1 MSPDLQELKSHPV
14 YKPNFTWEQ
23 HLQTLQCRWTRRW
36 RMKGPGLKRNNGL
49 HNFGQKHDPYI
60 PGHKMHRKCVKFNKH
75 GAFLSNVYFLH
86 VGYKIVYN
94 RFSQSKLDTLIQDA
108 CQYHEWHVMP
118 LVFLFVCLCEV
129 FSQALLSCTHKLQAN
144 LILWAT
150 TKHVSAKW

>member
-1 MSPDLQELKSHPV
+1 MVPFYQ
-14 YKPNFTWEQ
+14 
-23 HLQTLQCRWTRRW
+23 
-36 RMKGPGLKRNNGL
+36 
-49 HNFGQKHDPYI
+49 
-60 PGHKMHRKCVKFNKH
+60 
-75 GAFLSNVYFLH
+75 NVYFLH

-129 FSQALLSCTHKLQAN
+129 FSQALLSSISTCTHKLQAN

-150 TKHVSAKW
+150 TKHQVVYQPISAK